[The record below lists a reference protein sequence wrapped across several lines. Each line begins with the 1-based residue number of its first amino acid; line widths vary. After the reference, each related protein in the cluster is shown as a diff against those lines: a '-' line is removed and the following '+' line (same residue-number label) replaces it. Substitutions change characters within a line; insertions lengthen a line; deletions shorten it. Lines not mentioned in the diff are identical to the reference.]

1 METALIL
8 IAIVALWAAALALDP
23 NDGHVRRRPRR
34 R

>member
-23 NDGHVRRRPRR
+23 NDGHVRGRPRR